1 MASHLLSI
9 VGVGVGEQRGCRF
22 VVDAML
28 KNIVSWLR
36 ILGYDTIYW
45 GGGDREALGMAE
57 AEDRVIL
64 TMDRGLAATAAR
76 RGLRVLLF
84 QENDIPGILAR
95 IARELGLNL
104 SFDPRYTRC
113 PVCNHPLN
121 LGHGSGREEWTCPG
135 CGKKYWRGSH
145 WRNISR
151 TLEEARKR
159 LSSSSG

>member
-1 MASHLLSI
+1 MEGS
-9 VGVGVGEQRGCRF
+9 RNCRF

-45 GGGDREALGMAE
+45 GGGDKEVLSIAE
-57 AEDRVIL
+57 AEGRIIL
-64 TMDRGLAATAAR
+64 TMDRSLAAIATR

-84 QENDIPGILAR
+84 QENDIPEILAR
-95 IARELGLNL
+95 IARELDLSL
-104 SFDPRYTRC
+104 SFDPIYTRC
-113 PVCNHPLN
+113 PVCNHPLK
-121 LGHGSGREEWTCPG
+121 LEHKSGREEWMCPR
-135 CGKKYWRGSH
+135 CSKKYWRGSH

-159 LSSSSG
+159 LQALRHDLQNFKYLR

>member
-1 MASHLLSI
+1 M
-9 VGVGVGEQRGCRF
+9 GVEGSRSCRF
-22 VVDAML
+22 VADAML

-45 GGGDREALGMAE
+45 GGGDREVLGIAE
-57 AEDRVIL
+57 GEGRVIL
-64 TMDRGLAATAAR
+64 TMDRGLAAIAAR
-76 RGLRVLLF
+76 RGLRAFLF

-95 IARELGLNL
+95 IARELGLSL
-104 SFDPRYTRC
+104 SFDPRHTRC

-121 LGHGSGREEWTCPG
+121 LEHRSGREEWICPG

-159 LSSSSG
+159 LSNPSTT